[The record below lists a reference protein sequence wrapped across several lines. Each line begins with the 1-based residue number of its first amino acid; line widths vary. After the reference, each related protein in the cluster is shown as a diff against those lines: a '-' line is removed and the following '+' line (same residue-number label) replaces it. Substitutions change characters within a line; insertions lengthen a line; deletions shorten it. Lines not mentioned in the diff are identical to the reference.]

1 MTTFC
6 GNILLDFELIICML
20 ILCFFSSRRRHTR
33 CALVTGV
40 QTCAL
45 PILRISWARALAGTA
60 LAICM
65 ATPVAAW
72 AGPQSASGEKDAA
85 GQDTPGAS
93 GEDSAYPP
101 IIVTAQKRSQT
112 QIGRAHV

>member
-1 MTTFC
+1 
-6 GNILLDFELIICML
+6 
-20 ILCFFSSRRRHTR
+20 
-33 CALVTGV
+33 
-40 QTCAL
+40 
-45 PILRISWARALAGTA
+45 
-60 LAICM
+60 M

-112 QIGRAHV
+112 LIDVPPSVSVVSGDLPRDQRFGSSDHGNADVQRNSRAGGQIFHLTRTCTRLNTGH